1 MCQSLKHIFMNEL
14 IDETADYVLDLA
26 SSQRL
31 SILFKLL
38 EKKSTPTELAKKLD
52 STKQEVHRNFTRLME
67 SGLIKKNND
76 GKYSLTTFGE
86 VVCTQVPTLVFLSQN
101 RRYFE
106 GHSFG
111 EIPHKFKMRCGQ
123 LANGTHIK
131 GFSKVME
138 KWKSIYKNSDE
149 YVYEILSEVPLD
161 LIEPLVKRIKKGVKF
176 NYIFSESAVVPEG
189 RKSLLK
195 KLGFDKLIDI
205 GLVERKMTNNVQ
217 TVLVL
222 SEKEACVLF
231 PDQNGESDISE
242 MFHSDDAM
250 FHEWCLDY
258 FRYCWYGSDVFKE
271 SKLKE

>member
-1 MCQSLKHIFMNEL
+1 MSDL
-14 IDETADYVLDLA
+14 IDETANYVLDLA
-26 SSQRL
+26 SPQRL

-38 EKKSTPTELAKKLD
+38 EKNSTPTEIAKKID
-52 STKQEVHRNFTRLME
+52 STKQEVHRNFTRLTE
-67 SGLIKKNND
+67 SGLIEKNND
-76 GKYSLTTFGE
+76 GKYCLTTFGE
-86 VVCTQVPTLVFLSQN
+86 VVCTQVPTLIFLSQN
-101 RRYFE
+101 RKYFE

-123 LANGTHIK
+123 LANGKHIK

-149 YVYEILSEVPLD
+149 YIYEVLSEVPLD

-176 NYIFSESAVVPEG
+176 NYIFSESVVVPEG

-195 KLGFDKLIDI
+195 KLGFDDLVEN
-205 GLVERKMTNNVQ
+205 GLVKRKMADKVQ

-231 PDQNGESDISE
+231 PDKNGEPNISE
-242 MFHSDDAM
+242 MFYSDDPM

-258 FRYCWYGSDVFKE
+258 FRFCWYGSDIFRE